1 MLRSVFTRPILKRR
15 ISTAQKPIDPNKL
28 ILYGDDD
35 YVVLNKACGMST
47 FGQKEGKQSI
57 VKILPQLCLENVHK
71 YTILYKLHSNVG
83 GCLLLCKNKFVR
95 YHFYKNIFLVLVYG
109 KVERKNKISNNK
121 DRKEEI
127 RMHLKYV
134 SNSNIMI
141 PMSNYENMNN
151 FKRLHYS
158 IVSNSIVYNKHQF
171 SLLKIYINADDA
183 KYIAP
188 LLFYSLHTCIVG
200 DNEYVNVGKKLVKTL
215 FPKICDTN
223 DVVNA
228 RRHLLKRISERK
240 EKTGELKL
248 HLHCFNVTFESNC
261 NQVVSIFSSL
271 PSYFRDTL
279 IMLGAGSL
287 AKKLGNEVK
296 REWRHPPSSENSDAP
311 QPQPQPKPQ
320 PQPQPHLVNMHE
332 YSHADAHAYVDTGAP
347 VRAMDEGSQL
357 YDAMRDS
364 QRMEEENELLLSKIY
379 KGGDVNRRK
388 QGRRGE
394 REKGRKIRRGVL
406 AKDVNRL
413 TQSDAPIYFTDACI
427 HKTLRDDSTD
437 GQKELRRNGVEKS
450 SSNVH

>member
-1 MLRSVFTRPILKRR
+1 MLRSVFNRPTLRRR
-15 ISTAQKPIDPNKL
+15 ISTVQKPIDTNKL
-28 ILYGDDD
+28 ILYSDDD
-35 YVVLNKACGMST
+35 YVVLNKAYGLST

-57 VKILPQLCLENVHK
+57 VKILPQLCLENAHK
-71 YTILYKLHSNVG
+71 YTILYKLHSHVG
-83 GCLLLCKNKFVR
+83 GCLLLCKNKCVG
-95 YHFYKNIFLVLVYG
+95 YHFYKNIFIVLVYG
-109 KVERKNKISNNK
+109 KVERKNKINNIK

-141 PMSNYENMNN
+141 PMNNYEHINN
-151 FKRLHYS
+151 FKRLQYS
-158 IVSNSIVYNKHQF
+158 IVSNTIVYNKHQF

-200 DNEYVNVGKKLVKTL
+200 DNEYVNVGKKLIRTL
-215 FPKICDTN
+215 LPKICDTN
-223 DVVNA
+223 NVVNA
-228 RRHLLKRISERK
+228 RRELLKRISERK

-261 NQVVSIFSSL
+261 NQVVSVSSSL

-287 AKKLGNEVK
+287 AKKLDNEVK
-296 REWRHPPSSENSDAP
+296 REWQHTSSSENSDAP
-311 QPQPQPKPQ
+311 H
-320 PQPQPHLVNMHE
+320 PQPHLANMHE
-332 YSHADAHAYVDTGAP
+332 CSHADAHAYADTGAP

-357 YDAMRDS
+357 YDAMQDS

-379 KGGDVNRRK
+379 KDGDVNRRK
-388 QGRRGE
+388 RGRRG
-394 REKGRKIRRGVL
+394 RRGDGGKIRRGVL

-413 TQSDAPIYFTDACI
+413 TQSDAPIYFTDV
-427 HKTLRDDSTD
+427 T
-437 GQKELRRNGVEKS
+437 
-450 SSNVH
+450 